1 MCCGFFCPAGSDV
14 IRQPRRIE
22 HNFGRS
28 TYLRNKNK
36 HPPPPLKIRCCRG
49 GARPRPRD
57 PPRPTSDT
65 SLFSLKN
72 FNSYNGGSVGNVV
85 FLERNVSGTFCRHF
99 LWCVFAHDSVGNPSL
114 PHISIFFPSLKQKCS
129 KHSVK

>member
-1 MCCGFFCPAGSDV
+1 MCCGFFCPAGSDI

-49 GARPRPRD
+49 GPTTAKG
-57 PPRPTSDT
+57 PPQGRLLTLPFFHSRTLILIMSEVFET
-65 SLFSLKN
+65 WFSSSETFRTLFAN
-72 FNSYNGGSVGNVV
+72 TFCGV
-85 FLERNVSGTFCRHF
+85 FLHTT
-99 LWCVFAHDSVGNPSL
+99 VFAIRPCHIFLSFVFPPSNRNAQ
-114 PHISIFFPSLKQKCS
+114 HI
-129 KHSVK
+129 V